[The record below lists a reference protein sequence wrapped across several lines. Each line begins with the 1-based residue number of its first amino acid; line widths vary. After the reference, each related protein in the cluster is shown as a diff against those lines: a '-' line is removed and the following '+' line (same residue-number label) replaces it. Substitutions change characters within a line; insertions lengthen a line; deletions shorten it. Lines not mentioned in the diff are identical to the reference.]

1 MPACCPPSLRLVVGK
16 HETCTERRRFVW
28 PNAEERK
35 APENIHGSSGV
46 RPRIGAHV
54 LPRFCID
61 FWLFLLVICIIGEEV
76 KFFLIFP
83 FHLSPLQQQH
93 SFVSVIL
100 LSGGE

>member
-1 MPACCPPSLRLVVGK
+1 MWPPKKERLPK
-16 HETCTERRRFVW
+16 IFMAR
-28 PNAEERK
+28 P
-35 APENIHGSSGV
+35 SGV
-46 RPRIGAHV
+46 RPRNGAHVV

>member
-1 MPACCPPSLRLVVGK
+1 M
-16 HETCTERRRFVW
+16 W

-35 APENIHGSSGV
+35 APENIHGSSVRV
-46 RPRIGAHV
+46 RPRNGAHV
-54 LPRFCID
+54 LLPRFCID

>member
-1 MPACCPPSLRLVVGK
+1 M
-16 HETCTERRRFVW
+16 W

-35 APENIHGSSGV
+35 APENIHGSSA
-46 RPRIGAHV
+46 PETEPTSV